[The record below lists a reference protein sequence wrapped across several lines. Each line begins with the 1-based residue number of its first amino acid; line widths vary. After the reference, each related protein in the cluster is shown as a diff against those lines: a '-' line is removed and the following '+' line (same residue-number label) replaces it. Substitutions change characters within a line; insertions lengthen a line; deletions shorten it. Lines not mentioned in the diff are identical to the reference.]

1 LAKYGPRCVRLERV
15 DGAARMLRPLAVE
28 AVVQEHCDEKHDRDL
43 DQAAQKRAKHEH
55 FSSCRMVGSPPGF
68 GETVT

>member
-1 LAKYGPRCVRLERV
+1 
-15 DGAARMLRPLAVE
+15 MLRPLAVE